1 MDEGGGVRLDSPEHD
16 LNKVRDEGLHPI
28 HATRWMGFVFVTTEQ
43 SPLVRPSGRRVM
55 RNLKENQ
62 GHKGQPPRRLEFV
75 MVRTENLR
83 FHLTREEGARLVA
96 RLERWWAPRFV
107 TFTDLHGSVVTLST
121 SAIRE
126 IFDTG
131 PASRFS
137 EQVFN
142 RALMREDQRFN
153 ETLETQ
159 DGE

>member
-1 MDEGGGVRLDSPEHD
+1 
-16 LNKVRDEGLHPI
+16 
-28 HATRWMGFVFVTTEQ
+28 
-43 SPLVRPSGRRVM
+43 M

-62 GHKGQPPRRLEFV
+62 GHKGQPPKRLEFV

-83 FHLTREEGARLVA
+83 FHLTRAEGARVVS
-96 RLERWWAPRFV
+96 RLERWWAPRWV
-107 TFTDLHGSVVTLST
+107 TFTDLHGSVVTLQK

-142 RALMREDQRFN
+142 RALIREDQGFN
-153 ETLETQ
+153 EKLETQ